1 MSERKVL
8 LGELIA
14 ECLAVFIIIA
24 IGDSVA
30 AMYTLYDPSPYKQ
43 AYWGVCIT
51 WGLAVTIA
59 IYVTGAVSGTHANPA
74 VTLSLAIFR
83 GFPWRKVLP
92 YSAAQ
97 VLGGFL
103 GAAVVYQLYGP
114 VIDNFNALHGL
125 TREAG
130 GAAGVFFTHPGD
142 GISVM
147 HAFVDEI
154 ILTALLML
162 GIFAVTEEF
171 NTQAPMANSGA
182 LIIGFLVA
190 AIGASAGY
198 LEAWALNP
206 ARDFGPRL
214 FCYLMG
220 WGPAALPSPES
231 YWWVPIL
238 APLIGGVVGAGAYQV
253 LIRPFLPAR
262 RKALATPPQAIDEPA
277 AAE

>member
-30 AMYTLYDPSPYKQ
+30 AMYTLYDPSPFKQ

-74 VTLSLAIFR
+74 VTLSLALFR
-83 GFPWRKVLP
+83 GFPWKKVAP
-92 YSAAQ
+92 YMAAQ

-114 VIDNFNALHGL
+114 VIDSFNTLHGL